1 MTKRVQNHKD
11 QVARLGCVL
20 CDMLGSGY
28 TPAHLHHIREG
39 QGMAQRSSDWLV
51 VPLCPSCHTSPYG
64 VHGDQTLLKI
74 AKVTELDLL
83 AATLERLG

>member
-1 MTKRVQNHKD
+1 VVKRVKAHKD
-11 QVARLGCVL
+11 QVAQLGCVL
-20 CDMLGSGY
+20 CDVLGSGY
-28 TPAHLHHIREG
+28 TPAQLHHIREG

-51 VPLCPSCHTSPYG
+51 VPLCSSCHQGPYG
-64 VHGDQTLLKI
+64 VHGDQTMLKI